1 MKANRGG
8 RIINVSSVAAVQ
20 PGALELPYAMA
31 KAALNAMTIGLA
43 HAFGPEVRVNGIM
56 PGMFLTDI
64 ATAWEPEFL
73 AANVGRMSLQRAG
86 QAAEIVGTALYLASA
101 ASSYTTG
108 SIIKVD
114 GGLAWGP

>member
-1 MKANRGG
+1 MAPDELS
-8 RIINVSSVAAVQ
+8 VSSVAAVQ
-20 PGALELPYAMA
+20 PGAHELPYAMA
-31 KAALNAMTIGLA
+31 KSALNTMTIGLA

-64 ATAWEPEFL
+64 AKAWDSEFL
-73 AANVGRMSLQRAG
+73 ATHVQRISLQRA
-86 QAAEIVGTALYLASA
+86 AEATEIVGTALYPASA